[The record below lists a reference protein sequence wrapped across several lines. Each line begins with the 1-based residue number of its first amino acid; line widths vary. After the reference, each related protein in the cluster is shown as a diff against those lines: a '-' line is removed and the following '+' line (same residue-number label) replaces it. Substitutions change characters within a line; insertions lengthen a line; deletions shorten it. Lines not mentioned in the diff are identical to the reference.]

1 MGQEGNRVYPPRRR
15 AMTERLM
22 VLPSKDVGR
31 IRLVTVP
38 DDMSPHEAY
47 RHVTALIAEVER
59 TDDDHWVEDALDLLE
74 DHGFESVDFV
84 LGPPLD

>member
-1 MGQEGNRVYPPRRR
+1 
-15 AMTERLM
+15 MTERLM

-38 DDMSPHEAY
+38 EDMSPHEAY
-47 RHVTALIAEVER
+47 RYVTGLIAEIDR
-59 TDDDHWVEDALDLLE
+59 TGEDQWVDDVLDLLE
-74 DHGFESVDFV
+74 DHGFEGVEFA

>member
-1 MGQEGNRVYPPRRR
+1 M
-15 AMTERLM
+15 AERLM

-38 DDMSPHEAY
+38 EDMSPHEAY
-47 RHVTALIAEVER
+47 RYVTGLVSEVAR
-59 TDDDHWVEDALDLLE
+59 TGEEQWVDDVLDLLE
-74 DHGFESVDFV
+74 DHGFESVEFA